1 MFNAGRISIA
11 ALVADTVVW
20 RCPSERQAAPR
31 SPRGATSSPSRTSI
45 VSSLA
50 SPLTFATHGAVDVSP

>member
-1 MFNAGRISIA
+1 MQPTGRISIA
-11 ALVADTVVW
+11 ALVADAVVW
-20 RCPSERQAAPR
+20 RCSSERHAAPR
-31 SPRGATSSPSRTSI
+31 SAREVMPLPSRTSI